1 MTCIQH
7 DSSVRPQ
14 YQGKWTCAPS
24 VKRSGHLSRLRM
36 KAEELLRKDPT
47 AIKKLPDEQVI
58 DLIHDLQVHQNEL
71 EMQNEELQR
80 AQLELEDSR
89 NRFQDLYNFA
99 PAGYFNIDFKGL
111 IVINKA
117 NFILTDH

>member
-1 MTCIQH
+1 
-7 DSSVRPQ
+7 
-14 YQGKWTCAPS
+14 
-24 VKRSGHLSRLRM
+24 M

-89 NRFQDLYNFA
+89 NRFQDQYNFA
-99 PAGYFNIDFKGL
+99 TAGYFNIDVKGL
-111 IVINKA
+111 VVINKA
-117 NFILTDH
+117 NLILTDH